1 MEPNM
6 NESCPDERF
15 GSESVFI
22 LSVWLSFTS
31 LATITGNALVMWL
44 FYEHESL
51 RTVSNRFIISLA
63 TADILVGL
71 VINPVWIA
79 VRYVIQP
86 PFISTG
92 SEILEMLW
100 IHTTAATTFN
110 LCCVSVDR
118 FIAICF
124 PLRYRLIVTKRTCH
138 FSIISAWLASIF
150 LPFSL
155 LFVSEENMEILI
167 AIPAATF
174 LVPNIIVAFCY
185 AWIFKAARRQIRRI
199 QDNSFQN
206 NTVYHAVKNY
216 KALKTVGMVVGV
228 FIASWMPCLVAT
240 IVHEVK
246 GEDYCLYVKYYNAV
260 WPWIEAI
267 AFTSSAIN
275 PWIYCFRN
283 IDFREVLNRRFSWFP

>member
-6 NESCPDERF
+6 NESCPDKRF
-15 GSESVFI
+15 ASESVFI

-44 FYEHESL
+44 FYKHESL
-51 RTVSNRFIISLA
+51 RTISNRYIISLA

-110 LCCVSVDR
+110 LCWVSVDR

-138 FSIISAWLASIF
+138 SSIISVWVASIV

-167 AIPAATF
+167 IIPAATF

-185 AWIFKAARRQIRRI
+185 AWIFKAARSQIRRI

-260 WPWIEAI
+260 WPWVEAV